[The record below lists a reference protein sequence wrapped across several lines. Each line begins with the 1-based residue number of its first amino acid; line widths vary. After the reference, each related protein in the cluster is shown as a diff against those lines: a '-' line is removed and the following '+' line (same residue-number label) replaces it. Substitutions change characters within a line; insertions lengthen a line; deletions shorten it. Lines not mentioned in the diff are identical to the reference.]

1 MRGLRAEGLRSNGV
15 MELHDPYKKS
25 CPVKVDDKKDGRMLV
40 AKGLPDCCQVNQLV
54 NEGDTVVFDFV
65 MQRVVKL
72 HIFRG
77 KECCVVLEGP
87 KVNN

>member
-1 MRGLRAEGLRSNGV
+1 

-40 AKGLPDCCQVNQLV
+40 AKGWPDCCQVNQLV
-54 NEGDTVVFDFV
+54 NEGPKV
-65 MQRVVKL
+65 MQRVVKR

-87 KVNN
+87 KVKN

>member
-15 MELHDPYKKS
+15 MELHNPYMKP
-25 CPVKVDDKKDGRMLV
+25 CPVKVDDKKDGRILV
-40 AKGLPDCCQVNQLV
+40 AKGWPDCCQVNQLV

-72 HIFRG
+72 HFQRQR
-77 KECCVVLEGP
+77 VLCGT
-87 KVNN
+87 